1 MIWQMMTGYGT
12 VKRTDEDREY
22 GDWESMLKTCA
33 MAEDYHDKVAI
44 QVINTIQSF
53 QQRAVLIQYV
63 ADSNNNWHS

>member
-1 MIWQMMTGYGT
+1 
-12 VKRTDEDREY
+12 
-22 GDWESMLKTCA
+22 MLKTCA

>member
-1 MIWQMMTGYGT
+1 MAQSNEQM
-12 VKRTDEDREY
+12 RTEKNE
-22 GDWESMLKTCA
+22 DWESMLKTCA